1 MGGLQRFDLI
11 ILYNNICMWFYTI
24 IYVCGLDRISVLK
37 FCVDP
42 QIWPKFWVCLKI
54 TKQTPFFILLYFVF
68 FFLYYYKQTVLHLA
82 SPSFLSTFKDNNCN
96 FLVLR
101 LFTGCF
107 LTLSWPDYCPFSLA
121 TELYCF
127 NMLSPIESYSNHE
140 MTLCANLV
148 SGLQEYK

>member
-11 ILYNNICMWFYTI
+11 ILYNNICMWF
-24 IYVCGLDRISVLK
+24 GQN
-37 FCVDP
+37 F
-42 QIWPKFWVCLKI
+42 CLKI
-54 TKQTPFFILLYFVF
+54 LRRPSNPAKILGLPEDYKTDSIFYFVIF
-68 FFLYYYKQTVLHLA
+68 CLLFFLYYYKQTVLHLA

-127 NMLSPIESYSNHE
+127 NMLSPIESY
-140 MTLCANLV
+140 
-148 SGLQEYK
+148 